1 MGKTCTELFAGID
14 CTILGNA
21 DDEVSGIAY
30 RSDRV
35 QPGDAFF
42 CVVGMT
48 SDGHSF
54 AQDAIDR
61 GAKVLVVE
69 RKVYLADATDV
80 TEIVVK
86 DTRKAMAAA
95 AANFYDHPSKDI
107 ALVGI
112 TGTNGKTTTTYLVEH
127 IARVAGKRTGV
138 IGTVGIRIGD
148 AAEKSAHTTPESPDL
163 QQLFARMRDARC
175 DTVAMEVSSHA
186 LDLDRTWGTSFA
198 VTAFSNLTQ
207 DHLDYHHTFEAYFE
221 AKARL
226 FSKDYPAKRVICIDD
241 KWGKELLRRSSVAE
255 DSVVTTGFD
264 PSAQIHPV
272 DVQYAPTH
280 TTVTLDV
287 RGSLY
292 TFDYPLVGRF
302 NVENIMCAFGIGL
315 QLGFS
320 ADVVV
325 EALEEAPQIPG
336 RLERVNAPN
345 TGGVSVFV
353 DYAHTPDALEK
364 ALASIMALTPG
375 RTICVFG
382 CGGDR
387 DASKRPIMGR
397 AALAADHAVVTSDN
411 PRTEDPQA
419 IIEDIVSGMG
429 SGEGRFEVEA
439 DRRAAIALAIAQAKA
454 GDSILIAGKGHEDYQ
469 LVGDQVLSFDDRIVA
484 AEELRRAFG
493 SVVPSACRPTEP
505 ADAAASRS
513 TRPRRA
519 DEGSRTEVRHA
530 SASPSISGTAE
541 TLADVGGPA
550 GEDR

>member
-241 KWGKELLRRSSVAE
+241 KWGKELLRRCSVAE

-280 TTVTLDV
+280 TTITLDV
-287 RGSLY
+287 RGSLH
-292 TFDYPLVGRF
+292 TFDYPLVGKF
-302 NVENIMCAFGIGL
+302 NVENVMCAFGIGL
-315 QLGFS
+315 QLGFP
-320 ADVVV
+320 AETIV

-336 RLERVNAPN
+336 RLERVSAPN

-375 RTICVFG
+375 RTVCVFG

-387 DASKRPIMGR
+387 DASKRPIMGK

-419 IIEDIVSGMG
+419 IIEDIVSGMS
-429 SGEGRFEVEA
+429 SGAGRFEVEA
-439 DRRAAIALAIAQAKA
+439 DRRAAIARAIAQAKP

-484 AEELRRAFG
+484 AEELARAFG
-493 SVVPSACRPTEP
+493 
-505 ADAAASRS
+505 
-513 TRPRRA
+513 
-519 DEGSRTEVRHA
+519 DE
-530 SASPSISGTAE
+530 
-541 TLADVGGPA
+541 PA

>member
-61 GAKVLVVE
+61 GAKVLVVQ

-95 AANFYDHPSKDI
+95 AANFYDHPSRNL

-175 DTVAMEVSSHA
+175 DVVAMEVSSHA
-186 LDLDRTWGTSFA
+186 LDLDRTWDTAFA

-241 KWGKELLRRSSVAE
+241 KWGKELLRRCSVAE

-287 RGSLY
+287 RGSLH

-315 QLGFS
+315 QLGFP
-320 ADVVV
+320 AGVIV

-336 RLERVNAPN
+336 RLERVSAPN

-429 SGEGRFEVEA
+429 SGADRFEVEA
-439 DRRAAIALAIAQAKA
+439 DRRAAIARAVAQAKA

-484 AEELRRAFG
+484 AEELERAFG
-493 SVVPSACRPTEP
+493 SEP
-505 ADAAASRS
+505 A
-513 TRPRRA
+513 
-519 DEGSRTEVRHA
+519 
-530 SASPSISGTAE
+530 AE
-541 TLADVGGPA
+541 
-550 GEDR
+550 